1 MGSKA
6 IGKQRQTAPVT
17 PTHNPTHNREYRI
30 MIQGRDLPVGL
41 KPGWELEQPDS
52 DDQGCSSPLKGAAE
66 R

>member
-17 PTHNPTHNREYRI
+17 PTHNREYRI
-30 MIQGRDLPVGL
+30 MIQGRDLPVGP